1 MFVPKG
7 RARSSIFG
15 AKHVDELDQAKAAR
29 AMHERKNSCGPRP
42 HPQCPHTAQLAHWPA
57 RCTVRPPTCRDILP
71 EMQAVAEEQIT
82 LLARKL
88 VACLSSAEPV
98 VLCRCTGHRRH
109 TPLQQTTRRPGRCGC
124 SHRVHSGYT
133 KHRLRTRYFPLAA
146 NMELV

>member
-42 HPQCPHTAQLAHWPA
+42 HPQRPHTAQLAHWPA

-71 EMQAVAEEQIT
+71 EMQAVAEEQII
-82 LLARKL
+82 ARKEIGGMSF
-88 VACLSSAEPV
+88 VRGARGAMSMHG
-98 VLCRCTGHRRH
+98 RRRH